1 MRTPHPLAAALP
13 SQPLTPGVYL
23 FKDANG
29 RILYVGKAK
38 VLRKRL
44 ANYFQ
49 KDEALP
55 LKTKAM
61 LKVAVSLDT
70 LCTDTEKE
78 ALLLEASLI
87 KKHRPR
93 YNIVLRDDKQYVL
106 FKLEKKH
113 QYPRLTITRRVV
125 RDGSVYFGP
134 FTSAKTAR
142 DAWKAIHQIFPLRRC
157 SEHVFRNRVRP
168 CLYYHM
174 GLCLGPCVYD
184 VDVREYARMVERVE
198 MLLAGRS
205 RELVD
210 LLQKQMHAAAE
221 ALEFEEAA
229 RLRDQVAAVRATVE
243 RQVAVLATEEDVD
256 VLGLAQSEA
265 GLGLAL
271 LFVRRGRLLD
281 KKHYVWPG
289 LTLEHGPEAVAGV
302 LMQYYEPGRFIPPR
316 ILIPYALDTVETGE
330 TGDAVAE
337 EQDFPLGPEHAQ
349 VLADRRDGPV
359 RLLPPRST
367 TEKKLMA
374 LAQTNA
380 REALRQEIRS
390 ADDAEA
396 LLAAVQRALRLPS
409 LPRRIEAVD
418 VSHTRG
424 EQTRVGV
431 IVYQDGQHRKELS
444 KVYAFDPDALP
455 GAPGDDYAV
464 LHAWAARRL
473 ASGPP
478 WPDLLLVDGGRGQL
492 ASTLHGFQKAGWGE
506 PFPLAAI
513 AKGRVEED
521 AAEGVVRLRRQ
532 RHSLDDMIYLPGRSN
547 PLPLRP
553 GAPELLFLQRVR
565 DSVHHFAIGSHRRSR
580 GKAVLQSELLQV
592 PGIGPKTARLLWD
605 HFQTLD
611 RMIQATPEELAL
623 VPGLGQARAR
633 RLAGKLAELRG

>member
-1 MRTPHPLAAALP
+1 MHTPHPLAASLP
-13 SQPLTPGVYL
+13 SRPLTPGVYL
-23 FKDANG
+23 FKDAQG
-29 RILYVGKAK
+29 RIVYVGKAN

-49 KDEALP
+49 KEHALP

-61 LKVAVSLDT
+61 LKVAVALDT
-70 LCTDTEKE
+70 LCTETEKE

-113 QYPRLTITRRVV
+113 EFPRLTITRRVV

-157 SEHVFRNRVRP
+157 TEHVFRNRVRP
-168 CLYYHM
+168 CLYHHM
-174 GLCLGPCVYD
+174 GLCLAPCVNE
-184 VDVREYARMVERVE
+184 VDKEAYRGMVERVE

-205 RELVD
+205 RELLQ
-210 LLQKQMHAAAE
+210 LLEKQMHTAAE

-229 RLRDQVAAVRATVE
+229 RLRDQIAAVRATVE
-243 RQVAVLATEEDVD
+243 QQVAVLNTEEDVD
-256 VLGLAQSEA
+256 VLGLAQTST

-271 LFVRRGRLLD
+271 LFIRRGRLLD
-281 KKHYVWPG
+281 KKQYIWPG
-289 LTLEHGPEAVAGV
+289 LTLEHGPEAVAGF

-316 ILIPYALDTVETGE
+316 ILIPYDLTEI
-330 TGDAVAE
+330 DA
-337 EQDFPLGPEHAQ
+337 EQDFPLSQEHVQ
-349 VLADRRDGPV
+349 VLADRREAPV
-359 RLLPPRST
+359 RLVPPRST

-380 REALRQEIRS
+380 REALLQEERS
-390 ADDAEA
+390 VDDAET
-396 LLAAVQRALRLPS
+396 LLANVQRALHLPQP
-409 LPRRIEAVD
+409 PRRIEAVD

-424 EQTRVGV
+424 QQTRVGV
-431 IVYQDGQHRKELS
+431 IVYVDGQHRKELS

-464 LHAWAARRL
+464 LHAWAARRV

-492 ASTLHGFQKAGWGE
+492 ASTHKGFQGAPWPA

-513 AKGRVEED
+513 AKGRIEEESPD
-521 AAEGVVRLRRQ
+521 GAARLRRQ
-532 RHSLDDMIYLPGRSN
+532 RHSLDDMIYLPGRKN

-565 DSVHHFAIGSHRRSR
+565 DTVHHFAIGSHRRSR
-580 GKAVLQSELLQV
+580 GKAVLQSELLQA

-611 RMIQATPEELAL
+611 RMLAATPEELAA
-623 VPGLGQARAR
+623 VPGLGRTRAGR
-633 RLAGKLAELRG
+633 IAEKLAALRQ

>member
-1 MRTPHPLAAALP
+1 MHTPHPLAASLP
-13 SQPLTPGVYL
+13 AQPLTPGVYL
-23 FKDANG
+23 FKDAQG
-29 RILYVGKAK
+29 RIVYVGKAK

-44 ANYFQ
+44 ASYFQ
-49 KDEALP
+49 RDDALP
-55 LKTKAM
+55 LKTKSM
-61 LKVAVSLDT
+61 LKVATSLDT

-93 YNIVLRDDKQYVL
+93 YNIVLRDDKQYAL

-113 QYPRLTITRRVV
+113 QFPRLTITRRVV

-134 FTSAKTAR
+134 FTSAKVAR

-157 SEHVFRNRVRP
+157 SGHVFRNRVRP
-168 CLYYHM
+168 CLYHHM

-205 RELVD
+205 RELIEV
-210 LLQKQMHAAAE
+210 LEKQMHAAAE
-221 ALEFEEAA
+221 ALEFEDAA

-243 RQVAVLATEEDVD
+243 QQVAVLTTEETVD
-256 VLGLAQSEA
+256 VLALAQSEA

-281 KKHYVWPG
+281 KKQYFWPG
-289 LTLEHGPEAVAGV
+289 LTLEHGPEAVAGF
-302 LMQYYEPGRFIPPR
+302 LMQYYEAGRFIPSR
-316 ILIPYALDTVETGE
+316 IIIPYDINVM
-330 TGDAVAE
+330 DAD
-337 EQDFPLGPEHAQ
+337 QDFSLSQEHAQ
-349 VLADRRDGPV
+349 VLTERRGGPV

-380 REALRQEIRS
+380 REAARQESR
-390 ADDAEA
+390 AGDDPET
-396 LLAAVQRALRLPS
+396 LLVAVQRALHLPAV
-409 LPRRIEAVD
+409 PRRIEAVD

-431 IVYQDGQHRKELS
+431 IVYVDGQHRKDQS
-444 KVYAFDPDALP
+444 KAYAFDPDALP

-492 ASTLHGFQKAGWGE
+492 ASTLSGFHKAAWTE
-506 PFPLAAI
+506 SFPLAAI
-513 AKGRVEED
+513 AKGRVEDES
-521 AAEGVVRLRRQ
+521 AAGTTRLRRQ
-532 RHSLDDMIYLPGRSN
+532 RHSLEDMIYLPGRKN

-553 GAPELLFLQRVR
+553 GSPELLFLQRVR

-580 GKAVLQSELLQV
+580 GKAVLQSELLQA

-605 HFQTLD
+605 HFQTWD
-611 RMIQATPEELAL
+611 RMLAATPEELAQ
-623 VPGLGQARAR
+623 VPGLGQKRAGR
-633 RLAGKLAELRG
+633 IAEKLAALRT